1 MFVLYTYDYKNCVFR
16 LSDCLLSYSLFDYL
30 TLSGPNSSGPRPN
43 VLFSLLSPKT
53 ARISASVPNRRSS
66 GNESAT
72 RKLHQ
77 MSNCKAVKQPPA
89 SFRLLLIESCAVI
102 CRPCG
107 EAESWEC
114 DPRKLPTPV
123 LYVHTVSI
131 LHVCM
136 FTNMKLIPKA
146 PCIPFQQLLIIA
158 GRHDANWCRSSFK
171 VFSIHCLHSL
181 KRILIS
187 KPEAP
192 FKVIIDDKE
201 WMIS

>member
-1 MFVLYTYDYKNCVFR
+1 MFVLYTYDYKNSVFW

-30 TLSGPNSSGPRPN
+30 TLSGPNSSGPRPS

-102 CRPCG
+102 CMPCA

-123 LYVHTVSI
+123 CMCILYLYFLSVCSQTWSLFLK
-131 LHVCM
+131 LHV
-136 FTNMKLIPKA
+136 F
-146 PCIPFQQLLIIA
+146 
-158 GRHDANWCRSSFK
+158 R
-171 VFSIHCLHSL
+171 FSNYWL
-181 KRILIS
+181 
-187 KPEAP
+187 
-192 FKVIIDDKE
+192 
-201 WMIS
+201 